1 MALLALQEVSIGF
14 RGPPLLDGV
23 SFQIDPGE
31 RVCLLG
37 RNGTGKTTLLRLIQG
52 HLDPDEGEITRQQGL
67 RTTLLDQ
74 EVPADIHGSVFD
86 VVAGGLGQRAQ
97 LLTEYHHASSRLATD
112 GGRRWRDE
120 LDRLGH
126 ELEIQG
132 GWLMHQEV
140 ETVLSRM
147 DLDPDAETGV
157 LSAGMKRRVLLARS
171 LAGRP
176 DILLLDEP
184 TNHLDIEAVAWLE
197 EFLLRHGG
205 TLLFVTH
212 DRMLLRRLATRI
224 FDLDRGKLHGWAC
237 DYETFLQRKE
247 AALAAEAQQQALFD
261 KRLAQEEVWIRRGIM
276 ARRTRNEGRVRA
288 LEAMRK
294 LRAQRRERPGEVRM
308 QTQQAQRSGRMVIE
322 AKGVRFGYAD
332 TPVIDDLST
341 TILRGDRVGIIGPN
355 GSGKTTL
362 LRVLLGGLRPQQGT
376 LRHGTN
382 LEIAYFDQLQAQ
394 LDPEKTV
401 RENVSDGADTLS
413 INGCRRHV
421 IGYLEDFLFTTEQA
435 ASPVKYLSGG
445 EHNRLLLARLFAK
458 PSNLLVLDEPT
469 NDLDI
474 ETLELLEELLLDYP
488 GTLLAGEPRPRVP
501 QQRGHQHAGPR
512 RRRAGQGVCRR
523 VRRLARPAK
532 AGRRGAGP
540 SRRTNRPRGPER
552 ERPKPDGPRR
562 LKYMEQREL
571 EALPGRIEVL
581 EAERER
587 LHAAMAEPAFY
598 QQPPAAIVEATA
610 RLKSLDGEL
619 AVLYDRWEE
628 LEGRA

>member
-1 MALLALQEVSIGF
+1 
-14 RGPPLLDGV
+14 
-23 SFQIDPGE
+23 
-31 RVCLLG
+31 
-37 RNGTGKTTLLRLIQG
+37 
-52 HLDPDEGEITRQQGL
+52 
-67 RTTLLDQ
+67 
-74 EVPADIHGSVFD
+74 
-86 VVAGGLGQRAQ
+86 
-97 LLTEYHHASSRLATD
+97 
-112 GGRRWRDE
+112 
-120 LDRLGH
+120 
-126 ELEIQG
+126 
-132 GWLMHQEV
+132 
-140 ETVLSRM
+140 
-147 DLDPDAETGV
+147 
-157 LSAGMKRRVLLARS
+157 
-171 LAGRP
+171 
-176 DILLLDEP
+176 
-184 TNHLDIEAVAWLE
+184 
-197 EFLLRHGG
+197 
-205 TLLFVTH
+205 
-212 DRMLLRRLATRI
+212 
-224 FDLDRGKLHGWAC
+224 
-237 DYETFLQRKE
+237 
-247 AALAAEAQQQALFD
+247 
-261 KRLAQEEVWIRRGIM
+261 
-276 ARRTRNEGRVRA
+276 
-288 LEAMRK
+288 
-294 LRAQRRERPGEVRM
+294 
-308 QTQQAQRSGRMVIE
+308 MVIE

-362 LRVLLGGLRPQQGT
+362 LRILLGGLRPQQGT

-488 GTLLAGEPRPRVP
+488 GTLLLVSHDREFLNNVVTSTLVLEGGGRVKEYAGGYDDWLAQRKPVAAEPVRVENEP
-501 QQRGHQHAGPR
+501 PPGPR
-512 RRRAGQGVCRR
+512 C
-523 VRRLARPAK
+523 
-532 AGRRGAGP
+532 
-540 SRRTNRPRGPER
+540 

-610 RLKSLDGEL
+610 RLKTLDGDL

>member
-52 HLDPDEGEITRQQGL
+52 RVDPDEGEITRQQGL

-74 EVPADIHGSVFD
+74 EVPADIHGTVFD

-97 LLTEYHHASSRLATD
+97 LLTEYHHASSRLAID

-224 FDLDRGKLHGWAC
+224 FDLDRGNLHGWAC
-237 DYETFLQRKE
+237 DYEMFLQRKE

-332 TPVIDDLST
+332 APVVDGLST

-488 GTLLAGEPRPRVP
+488 GTLLLVSHDREFLNNVVTSTLVLEGGGRVKEYAGGYDDWLAQRKPAAAEPVRVENEPP
-501 QQRGHQHAGPR
+501 QGPR
-512 RRRAGQGVCRR
+512 
-523 VRRLARPAK
+523 
-532 AGRRGAGP
+532 
-540 SRRTNRPRGPER
+540 R

-571 EALPGRIEVL
+571 EALPEKIEVL

-598 QQPPAAIVEATA
+598 QQPPAAVVEATA
-610 RLKSLDGEL
+610 RLKTLDGEL

-628 LEGRA
+628 LEGRV